1 MSTELTGDELR
12 EGYLQR
18 LDHALAEAPHG
29 LANELRE
36 GIAEELNGLDANA
49 TAARINALGAPEDV
63 ARAALAEGAGAA
75 SGTAYVAAEPAQKPP
90 LVETRGYAV
99 GSAIALGLGGIVIPL
114 VGWIIGAALVSTSRF
129 WRSREKLWAV
139 LFTPATIGVLLLLAF
154 LTYPLSSSDVAQNP
168 LLPTGYDLIWS
179 AAVAGLI
186 VAPFTGLWLLLRLRG
201 REVKPSEVVAA

>member
-1 MSTELTGDELR
+1 MSTGLTGDELR
-12 EGYLQR
+12 EGYLRR

-36 GIAEELNGLDANA
+36 GIAEELNGLDASE
-49 TAARINALGAPEDV
+49 TAARIDALGAPEDV
-63 ARAALAEGAGAA
+63 ARAALAEGTGAA

-99 GSAIALGLGGIVIPL
+99 GSALALGLGGIVVP
-114 VGWIIGAALVSTSRF
+114 VAGWIAGAVLVSTSTY
-129 WRSREKLWAV
+129 WRSREKLWAIV
-139 LFTPATIGVLLLLAF
+139 FTPATIGLLVVLALV
-154 LTYPLSSSDVAQNP
+154 TYPLSSSDVAQNP

-179 AAVAGLI
+179 AAVAGFI

-201 REVKPSEVVAA
+201 REVKPSEVAAA